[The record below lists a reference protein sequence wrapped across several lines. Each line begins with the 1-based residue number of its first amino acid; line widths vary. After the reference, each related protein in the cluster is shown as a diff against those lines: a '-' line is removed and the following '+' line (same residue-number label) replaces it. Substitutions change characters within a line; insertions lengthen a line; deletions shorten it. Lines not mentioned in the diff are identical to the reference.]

1 MISNKIQRLKYVL
14 SDYIASNLAILIFN
28 IARFHILEQWNFGYS
43 DLYTFLFSQNL
54 ILEQILIPIIILV
67 INYYCGYYNLPFQKS
82 NLKDLFSTF
91 LSCGISAIIIY
102 FALLTN
108 DQVKLRAT
116 NYELI
121 LTLFSTF
128 FIVLL
133 IGRSLI
139 TSYTTKK
146 LKSKKWVFKT
156 LIIGNSANAHKM
168 ASTLTAKSSS
178 MGYDIHGFVN
188 IPNETCINTTNKTY
202 DIDDI
207 ENICK
212 KHSINT
218 IIIAPENE
226 QEKITL
232 SLLFRLF
239 PLQIPIKI
247 SPDTISLM
255 TSRIRLN
262 SIYEEPLIDITTAD
276 INEST
281 KNIKRLIDIIIS
293 LIALVILFIPMLI
306 VALAI
311 KIDSKGPVFYSQER
325 VGYKQKKFNILKFR
339 SMTTDAEKSGPQLSS
354 ENDSRITKLG
364 RILRKY
370 RIDELPQFWNVLK
383 GDMSLVGPRPEREYF
398 IHKIVEK
405 APYYTLV
412 HQVRPGITSWG
423 MVKYGYAKNVDEM
436 ILRLRYDLIYLTN
449 ISILVDLKII
459 IYTVKTVF
467 TGRGM

>member
-1 MISNKIQRLKYVL
+1 MISNKIQRLKYIL
-14 SDYIASNLAILIFN
+14 SDYIAANSAMLIFN
-28 IARFHILEQWNFGYS
+28 ISRFYILEQWNFGYS
-43 DLYTFLFSQNL
+43 DLNTFLFSHNL
-54 ILEQILIPIIILV
+54 IWEQILIPIIILV
-67 INYYCGYYNLPFQKS
+67 INYYSGYYNLPFQKS

-91 LSCGISAIIIY
+91 VSCIISTIIIY

-108 DQVKLRAT
+108 DQVKIRAT
-116 NYELI
+116 NYEL
-121 LTLFSTF
+121 LLSLFSTF
-128 FIVLL
+128 FIITL
-133 IGRSLI
+133 IGRFFI
-139 TSYTTKK
+139 TSYTIKN
-146 LKSKKWVFKT
+146 LKNKKWAFNT

-168 ASTLTAKSSS
+168 ASTLSSKGS
-178 MGYDIHGFVN
+178 FMGYNIHGFVN
-188 IPNETCINTTNKTY
+188 IPNESCINTTCKTY
-202 DIDDI
+202 DIDEI
-207 ENICK
+207 ENICTK
-212 KHSINT
+212 YCINT
-218 IIIAPENE
+218 IILAPENE

-281 KNIKRLIDIIIS
+281 KNIKRLIDIFIS
-293 LIALVILFIPMLI
+293 LIALIILSIPMLI
-306 VALAI
+306 IALAI
-311 KIDSKGPVFYSQER
+311 KIDNNGPIFYSQER
-325 VGYKQKKFNILKFR
+325 IGYKQRRFNIIKFR
-339 SMTTDAEKSGPQLSS
+339 SMRIDAEKSGPQLSS
-354 ENDSRITKLG
+354 ENDNRITRLG

-436 ILRLRYDLIYLTN
+436 ILRLKYDLIYLTN
-449 ISILVDLKII
+449 ISILVDFKII
-459 IYTVKTVF
+459 IHTIKTVF
-467 TGRGM
+467 SGRGL

>member
-14 SDYIASNLAILIFN
+14 SDYIASNLAMLIFN

-168 ASTLTAKSSS
+168 ASTLSAKSSS

-293 LIALVILFIPMLI
+293 SIALVILFIPMLI

-339 SMTTDAEKSGPQLSS
+339 SMTIDAEKSGPQLSS